1 MSSKNSSK
9 KNISNQK
16 KISTPSKKIVNVGTN
31 IKKAKTNPNPVINKN
46 KLIKKSKKLK
56 KKESKSS
63 NKKKLTKTEYQ
74 QILEELDKN
83 PNFVP
88 EDKDL

>member
-1 MSSKNSSK
+1 MNSKNISK
-9 KNISNQK
+9 KNISNKK
-16 KISTPSKKIVNVGTN
+16 KISTFSKKIGSVSAD
-31 IKKAKTNPNPVINKN
+31 IKKAKTNPNPIINKN
-46 KLIKKSKKLK
+46 KINKKSKKVK
-56 KKESKSS
+56 KKESKTS

>member
-46 KLIKKSKKLK
+46 KLIKKIKKTE
-56 KKESKSS
+56 KKEIKRS

-88 EDKDL
+88 EDKEL

>member
-1 MSSKNSSK
+1 MNSKNISK
-9 KNISNQK
+9 KNISNKK
-16 KISTPSKKIVNVGTN
+16 KISTFSKKIGSVNTD
-31 IKKAKTNPNPVINKN
+31 IKKAKTNPNPIINKN
-46 KLIKKSKKLK
+46 KINKKSKKVK
-56 KKESKSS
+56 KKESKTS